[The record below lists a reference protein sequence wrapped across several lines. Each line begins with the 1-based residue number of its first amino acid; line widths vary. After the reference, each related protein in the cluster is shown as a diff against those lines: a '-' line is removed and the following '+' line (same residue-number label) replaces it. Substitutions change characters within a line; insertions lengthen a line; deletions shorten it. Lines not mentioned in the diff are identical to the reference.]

1 MAAKKKMTSKVKAVA
16 AKRNVKSR
24 AIANFGAKSRSSGGV
39 IPGGGGK
46 GGG

>member
-1 MAAKKKMTSKVKAVA
+1 MAAKKKMTSKVKVVA

-24 AIANFGAKSRSSGGV
+24 AIANFGAKSRASGGLAS
-39 IPGGGGK
+39 GGGGK

>member
-24 AIANFGAKSRSSGGV
+24 AISNFGAKSRSSGS
-39 IPGGGGK
+39 IAPGGGG
-46 GGG
+46 GGR